1 MEKSTIKIRPPKHS
15 RKEGVS
21 GINSIL
27 QPHFILYIVGKPG
40 SGKSHLI
47 YELLKNP
54 DMYFKKFN
62 KVLFCSPYD
71 IPGVSMDEENWN
83 TSFEP
88 EWLMQKIKQQPSGS
102 NVLVVLDDVIADIK
116 KKQADPLLKKLI
128 FNRRHLIP
136 GGTIS
141 YIIAAQKYIVCP
153 TPIRSCITALIVFK
167 TQPSDWKKI
176 KEENLY
182 MDKALEGHVVS
193 NVYSKPY
200 SFIYMRLDNGDLY
213 NKFDEKL

>member
-1 MEKSTIKIRPPKHS
+1 M
-15 RKEGVS
+15 
-21 GINSIL
+21 
-27 QPHFILYIVGKPG
+27 YIVGKPG

-54 DMYFKKFN
+54 GMYFKRFN
-62 KVLFCSPYD
+62 KVLFCSPYE
-71 IPGVSMDEENWN
+71 IPGISMDKENWSTELN
-83 TSFEP
+83 L
-88 EWLMQKIKQQPSGS
+88 EWLMGKVKEQPSGS
-102 NVLVVLDDVIADIK
+102 NVLIILDDVIADIK

-136 GGTIS
+136 NGTIS
-141 YIIAAQKYIVCP
+141 YIIAAQKYVVCP
-153 TPIRSCITALIVFK
+153 TTIRSCITALVVFK
-167 TQPSDWKKI
+167 TQPADWRKI

-213 NKFDEKL
+213 NKFDNKL